1 MRYTGG
7 MVELSGSITQAETM
21 ERSPTRKVFPRSIKS
36 GPSRGSKRKESEPW
50 DVALNFIAS
59 VERRRI
65 WRQRRQIA
73 CESCVGV
80 NIWGVW
86 TGFLSSL
93 GGECVGAKRFGTP
106 KGIEQKLLVTQHGF
120 SHLKAHPILIQS
132 SDVWASN
139 QAQIESNHPISS
151 HAEQQRECAP
161 ASSWSWIMQGSSA
174 RALTQTRKDL
184 TREKNSQIKHS
195 KIVFKFLI
203 A

>member
-36 GPSRGSKRKESEPW
+36 GPSRRRERKESEPW

-59 VERRRI
+59 VKRRRI

-93 GGECVGAKRFGTP
+93 GGKCVGAKRFGTP
-106 KGIEQKLLVTQHGF
+106 ERHWAEAFSYTTWLFTFESTSNIDPEQRCVGLESGSNRVKSSNFITRRTTARMCSGVELKL
-120 SHLKAHPILIQS
+120 
-132 SDVWASN
+132 N
-139 QAQIESNHPISS
+139 Y
-151 HAEQQRECAP
+151 
-161 ASSWSWIMQGSSA
+161 A
-174 RALTQTRKDL
+174 RQLRARTHTNAKRFDARKKL
-184 TREKNSQIKHS
+184 AN
-195 KIVFKFLI
+195 
-203 A
+203 

>member
-36 GPSRGSKRKESEPW
+36 GPLRRRERKESEPW

-59 VERRRI
+59 VKRRRI

-93 GGECVGAKRFGTP
+93 GGKCVGAKRFGTP
-106 KGIEQKLLVTQHGF
+106 ERHWTEAFSYTTWLFTFESTSNIDPEQRCVGLESGSNRVKSSNFITRRTTARMCSGVELMLNYARQLRARTHTNAKKIWCEKKTRKLNIQKL
-120 SHLKAHPILIQS
+120 
-132 SDVWASN
+132 
-139 QAQIESNHPISS
+139 
-151 HAEQQRECAP
+151 
-161 ASSWSWIMQGSSA
+161 
-174 RALTQTRKDL
+174 
-184 TREKNSQIKHS
+184 
-195 KIVFKFLI
+195 FLNF
-203 A
+203 